1 MTKWCKL
8 IFGEVNIWR
17 KKIHTNS
24 LQYNIKADL
33 CSIFVNYKVYINFN
47 KTVVFLSNIF
57 FILDHLV
64 EYYAVNKIVNK
75 QDIV

>member
-8 IFGEVNIWR
+8 ILSEE
-17 KKIHTNS
+17 KKYIQTV
-24 LQYNIKADL
+24 YNIKADL
-33 CSIFVNYKVYINFN
+33 CSIFVNYKVYINLN

>member
-1 MTKWCKL
+1 MTKWYKL
-8 IFGEVNIWR
+8 ILSEE
-17 KKIHTNS
+17 KKYIQTV
-24 LQYNIKADL
+24 YNIKADL
-33 CSIFVNYKVYINFN
+33 CSIFVNDKVYINFN

>member
-1 MTKWCKL
+1 MYC
-8 IFGEVNIWR
+8 IC
-17 KKIHTNS
+17 NS

-33 CSIFVNYKVYINFN
+33 CSIFVNDKVYINFN

-64 EYYAVNKIVNK
+64 EYYAVHIIVNK

>member
-1 MTKWCKL
+1 MMWIDFLERL
-8 IFGEVNIWR
+8 ISEE

-33 CSIFVNYKVYINFN
+33 CSIFVNDKVYINFN

-57 FILDHLV
+57 FILDHWV

>member
-8 IFGEVNIWR
+8 ILSEE
-17 KKIHTNS
+17 KKYIQTV
-24 LQYNIKADL
+24 YNIKADL

>member
-8 IFGEVNIWR
+8 ILSEE
-17 KKIHTNS
+17 KKYIQTV
-24 LQYNIKADL
+24 YNIKADL

-57 FILDHLV
+57 FILDH
-64 EYYAVNKIVNK
+64 
-75 QDIV
+75 

>member
-8 IFGEVNIWR
+8 ILSEE
-17 KKIHTNS
+17 KKYIQTV
-24 LQYNIKADL
+24 YNIKADL

-47 KTVVFLSNIF
+47 KTVVFLSNNF

>member
-1 MTKWCKL
+1 MMWIDFLERL
-8 IFGEVNIWR
+8 ISEE

-24 LQYNIKADL
+24 LQYNNKADL
-33 CSIFVNYKVYINFN
+33 CSIFVNDKVYINFN

>member
-8 IFGEVNIWR
+8 ILSEE
-17 KKIHTNS
+17 KKYIQTV
-24 LQYNIKADL
+24 YNIKADL

-57 FILDHLV
+57 FILDHWV

>member
-8 IFGEVNIWR
+8 ILSEE
-17 KKIHTNS
+17 KKYIQTV
-24 LQYNIKADL
+24 YNIKADL

-64 EYYAVNKIVNK
+64 EYYVVNKIVNK

>member
-8 IFGEVNIWR
+8 ILSEE
-17 KKIHTNS
+17 KKYIQTV
-24 LQYNIKADL
+24 YNIKADL

-47 KTVVFLSNIF
+47 KIVVFLSNIF

>member
-1 MTKWCKL
+1 MTKWYKL
-8 IFGEVNIWR
+8 ILSEE
-17 KKIHTNS
+17 KKYIQTV
-24 LQYNIKADL
+24 YNIKADL

>member
-8 IFGEVNIWR
+8 ILSEE
-17 KKIHTNS
+17 KKYIQTV
-24 LQYNIKADL
+24 YNIKADL

-57 FILDHLV
+57 FILDHLL

>member
-8 IFGEVNIWR
+8 ILSEE
-17 KKIHTNS
+17 KKYIQTV
-24 LQYNIKADL
+24 YNIKADL

-64 EYYAVNKIVNK
+64 EY
-75 QDIV
+75 

>member
-8 IFGEVNIWR
+8 ILSEE
-17 KKIHTNS
+17 KKYIQTV
-24 LQYNIKADL
+24 YNIKADL

-57 FILDHLV
+57 FIPDHLV
-64 EYYAVNKIVNK
+64 EYYAVNKIINK

>member
-8 IFGEVNIWR
+8 ILSEE
-17 KKIHTNS
+17 KKYIQTV
-24 LQYNIKADL
+24 YNIKADL

-64 EYYAVNKIVNK
+64 EYYAVHKIVNK

>member
-1 MTKWCKL
+1 MMWIDFLERL
-8 IFGEVNIWR
+8 ISEE

>member
-8 IFGEVNIWR
+8 ILSEE
-17 KKIHTNS
+17 KKYIQTV
-24 LQYNIKADL
+24 YNIKADL

-75 QDIV
+75 QVIV